1 MQKVEPREALAALL
15 LAELS
20 GKPFFF
26 TRIPSCLTLPYI
38 DFFHD
43 WRTFQLKSDSLNE
56 LDICKLKIA
65 HVNVVTVYS
74 WHGLSF

>member
-20 GKPFFF
+20 GKTFFFFF

-38 DFFHD
+38 DFFMIG
-43 WRTFQLKSDSLNE
+43 E
-56 LDICKLKIA
+56 LS
-65 HVNVVTVYS
+65 N
-74 WHGLSF
+74 